1 MGQTPD
7 SPPAPTGEAEVTP
20 PAGAPDPTIEP
31 TGTPDAP
38 PDPRVTSANK
48 EAAKYRKE
56 LRETQ
61 AELEKF
67 RDAQKTEAEKLA
79 ERAQKAEA
87 DRANL
92 LRRAVAAELGL
103 PADLAERLRGDDEDE
118 LKADAEALKALLAPT
133 PTPSNEPATPV
144 VPAWPDAPQGP
155 RGGSAVADPAAATA
169 HDLLSLARKARGG
182 T

>member
-7 SPPAPTGEAEVTP
+7 SPPTPTGEDEVTP
-20 PAGAPDPTIEP
+20 PAGAPDPEGQPQATPEP
-31 TGTPDAP
+31 V
-38 PDPRVTSANK
+38 DPRVKKAND
-48 EAAKYRKE
+48 EAKAYRRQ
-56 LRETQ
+56 LRETE

-103 PADLAERLRGDDEDE
+103 PSDLAERLRGDDEDE

-133 PTPSNEPATPV
+133 PPTEPAAPA

-155 RGGSAVADPAAATA
+155 RGGAAVADPAAATA
-169 HDLLSLARKARGG
+169 NDLLSLARRARGG
-182 T
+182 P